1 MTREDVK
8 VMIGDFREIEN
19 EKLLEKI
26 IESYEDDD
34 ASYKEA
40 YLILQNDNECNKS
53 GDVFAV
59 LDHKACALLDH
70 ERPFVVLDY
79 KTSFTVIDEYGN
91 AQTYDEDDV
100 SEAYTEIELQKF
112 ENYFDDYFDGCCYYY
127 DKYYTLF
134 KPLWKD
140 IYQTIVEYGLDK
152 QQFLSCFKND
162 DDDEINYEIVQFFQY
177 CLEFDH
183 VNDFINEIYNS
194 N

>member
-1 MTREDVK
+1 MERQDVK
-8 VMIGDFREIEN
+8 TMIGDFREIEN

-40 YLILQNDNECNKS
+40 YLILQNDSKGNKS

-59 LDHKACALLDH
+59 LDYEACALLDH
-70 ERPFVVLDY
+70 ERPFAVLDY
-79 KTSFTVIDEYGN
+79 GASFTVIDEYGN

-100 SEAYTEIELQKF
+100 SEAYTEIDIEKF
-112 ENYFDDYFDGCCYYY
+112 EDYFDGYFYECDDRYYR
-127 DKYYTLF
+127 LF

-140 IYQTIVEYGLDK
+140 IYYTIDEYGLDEEK
-152 QQFLSCFKND
+152 FLSCFKNN
-162 DDDEINYEIVQFFQY
+162 DDEINYDVVQYFHY

-183 VNDFINEIYNS
+183 VSDFIKECYKS
-194 N
+194 NL